1 MIRRVLVAFLAC
13 SISGLAAPE
22 ASVADAIRRDD
33 KAALRSLLQQ
43 KADVNIPLPDGS
55 TALHWA
61 VEGDDVETLDLLIQA
76 HANVKAQDRYGLTP
90 LYYACTNSNAALV
103 AHLLKAGAN
112 PSDADSNGDTV
123 LMITARTGNTSA
135 LKSLL
140 EAGAKINARDAATQ
154 ETALMWAVRSKQLAA
169 VRMLI
174 EHWAEVNAAT
184 RIGKQ
189 PAVRPP
195 GYGGGSHGLGIVR
208 GGWPD
213 RGFQPET
220 PGGLTPLLYAARE
233 GGLEIAQALVAA
245 KAEINKTEANGI
257 TPLLMAITNAHLDV
271 ARFLIDQGADVNA
284 PDWWGRTP
292 LWSAVEIRNLDDPR
306 SGMALRDREGGL
318 SVIQAL
324 LARGAEVNARVKE
337 ITPVRRFVNYFG
349 DRSWVDFTGQTAFL
363 RAALS
368 GDVTVMRMLLA
379 KGADPK
385 IATFGGTTAFMAAAG
400 VNWIA
405 LQTFTESKESLL
417 EAVKLC
423 FESGADV
430 NAKNSMGVT
439 AAIGAANRG
448 SDDILQFLFDHGAK
462 FNVKDNEGRSP
473 YDWAVGVF
481 LATDPP
487 EEKPATMALIK
498 KFTGEKFTGET
509 GK

>member
-1 MIRRVLVAFLAC
+1 MIRRILLAFLAC
-13 SISGLAAPE
+13 SVAGLAAPE

-61 VEGDDVETLDLLIQA
+61 VEDDDLETLDLLIQA
-76 HANVKAQDRYGLTP
+76 GANVKAQDRYGLTP
-90 LYYACTNSNAALV
+90 LYYACSNSSAALV
-103 AHLLKAGAN
+103 DRLLKAGAN
-112 PSDADSNGDTV
+112 PNDADSSGDTV
-123 LMITARTGNTSA
+123 LMVTARTGNTSA
-135 LKSLL
+135 LRSLL

-169 VRMLI
+169 VRMLL
-174 EHWAEVNAAT
+174 EYGSEVNAAT

-189 PAVRPP
+189 PPVRPP

-208 GGWPD
+208 SGWPE

-233 GGLEIAQALVAA
+233 GAPEIARALIAA

-257 TPLLMAITNAHLDV
+257 TPLLMAITNAHMDV
-271 ARFLIDQGADVNA
+271 ARFLIDQGAQVNA
-284 PDWWGRTP
+284 ADWWGRTP
-292 LWSAVEIRNLDDPR
+292 LWAAVEIRNLDEPR
-306 SGMALRDREGGL
+306 SGIALRDREGGL

-324 LARGAEVNARVKE
+324 LARGADVNARVKE
-337 ITPVRRFVNYFG
+337 VAPVRRFVNYFG

-363 RAALS
+363 RAALA
-368 GDVTVMRMLLA
+368 GDITVMRLLLE
-379 KGADPK
+379 KGADPN
-385 IATFGGTTAFMAAAG
+385 IATFAGTTAFMAAAG

-405 LQTFTESKESLL
+405 LQTFTESKESSLA
-417 EAVKLC
+417 AVKLS
-423 FESGADV
+423 FELGADV

-462 FNVKDNEGRSP
+462 FKVKDNEGRTP
-473 YDWAVGVF
+473 YDWAAGVF

-498 KFTGEKFTGET
+498 KFTDDTAK
-509 GK
+509 